1 MATLT
6 RAHEEL
12 FKRDPDERY
21 ATLPELIDHCKA
33 TRKEAQDRWLNHDQ
47 ITITSDM
54 NVVLD
59 GDPDYQFCD
68 WSFSQLCQM
77 AGVSRSTINRLSH
90 KTASRALQ
98 ETMPTS
104 EKPFQVLTSGNRIRS
119 IHGVAYTR
127 LWNEELLAAVAEA
140 APGFAAPQQT
150 DGGSS
155 GLYCGEQDMFAF
167 LIDPTGWVEIDDQAF
182 APGFFVW
189 NSEVGRRTVGIQTFW
204 FQQVCRNH
212 IVWDAVQVI
221 ATSRRHTA
229 RVRDFLDVTRT
240 AIAQHVDQRDARRDG
255 LVKVMERAMREK
267 LGDDA
272 DTVMKQLRKHGV
284 SRDLGKKAIEIA
296 ARGNGFTI
304 FSLVD
309 ALTQLSQQVTF
320 IGDRTAID
328 TKVSSL
334 LALVA

>member
-6 RAHEEL
+6 HAHEEL
-12 FKRDPDERY
+12 FQRAPDERY
-21 ATLPELIDHCKA
+21 ETLAALIDHCKV
-33 TRKEAQDRWLNHDQ
+33 TRRSSEDRWLSHDR
-47 ITITSDM
+47 ISITSDM
-54 NVVLD
+54 SVVLD
-59 GDPDYQFCD
+59 GDPDHRFCN

-77 AGVSRSTINRLSH
+77 AGVSRSTINRPSH

-98 ETMPTS
+98 ETMPAS
-104 EKPFQVLTSGNRIRS
+104 EKPFQVLTSDSRIRS

-127 LWNEELLAAVAEA
+127 LWNEELLTTIAEA
-140 APGFAAPQQT
+140 APGFTTPQQAF
-150 DGGSS
+150 DGST

-167 LIDPTGWVEIDDQAF
+167 LIDPTGWVEINDQAF

-189 NSEVGRRTVGIQTFW
+189 NSEVGRRTVGIQSFW
-204 FQQVCRNH
+204 FQQVCQNH

-221 ATSRRHTA
+221 ETSRRHTA
-229 RVRDFLDVTRT
+229 RVRDFLDVVRT
-240 AIAQHVDQRDARRDG
+240 TVAELVQKRDARRDG
-255 LVKVMERAMREK
+255 LAGVIERAMREK

-272 DTVMKQLRKHGV
+272 DAVMKQLQKHGV

-296 ARGNGFTI
+296 GQGNGFTI

-309 ALTQLSQQVTF
+309 ALTQLSQRVTF

>member
-12 FKRDPDERY
+12 FRRDPDEQY
-21 ATLPELIDHCKA
+21 ETLAALIDHCKV
-33 TRKEAQDRWLNHDQ
+33 TRKDSQDRWLSDDQ
-47 ITITSDM
+47 IDITSDM
-54 NVVLD
+54 SVVLD
-59 GDPDYQFCD
+59 GDPDHLFCD

-77 AGVSRSTINRLSH
+77 AGVNRGTINRLSH

-127 LWNEELLAAVAEA
+127 LWNEELLTAVAEA
-140 APGFAAPQQT
+140 APGFTAPQQAI
-150 DGGSS
+150 DGST

-167 LIDPTGWVEIDDQAF
+167 LIDPTGWVEINDQAF

-204 FQQVCRNH
+204 FQKVCRNH

-221 ATSRRHTA
+221 ETSRRHTA

-240 AIAQHVDQRDARRDG
+240 AIAGLVQQRDARRDG

-272 DTVMKQLRKHGV
+272 EAVMKQLQKHGV
-284 SRDLGKKAIEIA
+284 SQDLGKKAIEIA
-296 ARGNGFTI
+296 ERGNGFTI

-309 ALTQLSQQVTF
+309 ALTQLSQRVKF

-328 TKVSSL
+328 MKVSSL

>member
-12 FKRDPDERY
+12 FRRRPDERY
-21 ATLPELIDHCKA
+21 ATLSELIDHGKA
-33 TRKEAQDRWLNHDQ
+33 TREDSQDRWLSHDR
-47 ITITSDM
+47 ISITSDM
-54 NVVLD
+54 SVVLD
-59 GDPDYQFCD
+59 GDPDHLFCD

-77 AGVSRSTINRLSH
+77 AGVNRGTINRLSH

-98 ETMPTS
+98 ETMPS
-104 EKPFQVLTSGNRIRS
+104 SDKPFQVLTSGNRIRS

-127 LWNEELLAAVAEA
+127 LWNEELLTAVAEA
-140 APGFAAPQQT
+140 APGFTTPQKAM
-150 DGGSS
+150 DGST

-167 LIDPTGWVEIDDQAF
+167 LIDPTGWIEINDQAF

-204 FQQVCRNH
+204 FQKVCRNH

-221 ATSRRHTA
+221 ETSRRHTA
-229 RVRDFLDVTRT
+229 RVRDFLDVVKMNV
-240 AIAQHVDQRDARRDG
+240 ADLVEKRDVRRDG
-255 LVKVMERAMREK
+255 LVRVLERAMREK

-272 DTVMKQLRKHGV
+272 GAVMKQLQKVGV

-296 ARGNGFTI
+296 ERGNGFTI

-309 ALTQLSQQVTF
+309 ALTQLSQQVKF

-328 TKVSSL
+328 LKVSSL